1 MPDLIT
7 PHYIGRYSFNIMTA
21 DGFPGGLFDF
31 ITTDGDNTGAL
42 KLSVSCNNGFG
53 AQVLTNKELSI
64 LIVNPERRR

>member
-1 MPDLIT
+1 
-7 PHYIGRYSFNIMTA
+7 MTA

-42 KLSVSCNNGFG
+42 KLSVSSNNGFG
-53 AQVLTNKELSI
+53 AQVLTNKKLSI